1 MLNFLFLLILLITIA
16 LLFREGLWT
25 NILTLF
31 FAVTSGIVATNYFE
45 PLTRLLSE
53 YVTFMDFNWDVV
65 SFGLIFAVTFFLLRI
80 VALKISPYRI
90 RFERRVDRF
99 GGAAVA
105 AWTGWLA
112 ICIIAFVM
120 HMAPMSR
127 VYAFG
132 SFNPEEPMFYGFA
145 PDRLWLGFA
154 QKLSN
159 GGGWGANSADDQG
172 NITSV
177 FDAGGDFA
185 IKYASRRQFLEKQV
199 SPFYGLSEPE

>member
-1 MLNFLFLLILLITIA
+1 MLNVLFVLILLITIA

-31 FAVTSGIVATNYFE
+31 LAVTAGIVATNYFE
-45 PLTRLLSE
+45 PLTRLLGE
-53 YVTFMDFNWDVV
+53 HVQFMDYNWDVV
-65 SFGLIFAVTFFLLRI
+65 SFGLIFALTFFLLRV

-90 RFERRVDRF
+90 RFEPRVDRF
-99 GGAAVA
+99 GGAVVA

-112 ICIIAFVM
+112 ICIIAFLM

-132 SFNPEEPMFYGFA
+132 GFDPEQPMFFGFA
-145 PDRLWLGFA
+145 PDRQWLGFA

-159 GGGWGANSADDQG
+159 GGGWGANSTDDQG
-172 NITSV
+172 NVTSV
-177 FDAGGDFA
+177 FDSSGDFA
-185 IKYASRRQFLEKQV
+185 LKYATRRKFLEKQV